1 MSWPPRGLKRKPM
14 TVEEAF
20 GPPVTDAELKSNLSV
35 LEQKLNRE
43 MVCHAG
49 KNQVYLRS
57 LLTGRSTTRPRVA
70 LKCHLRRDIGQTPEV
85 FFEYIR
91 DVCCNDPEKCE
102 AYRSFKG
109 RHVVT

>member
-1 MSWPPRGLKRKPM
+1 MSWAPPGLKRKPR
-14 TVEEAF
+14 TVAEAF
-20 GPPVTDAELKSNLSV
+20 GPPVTDVELKSNLSV

-85 FFEYIR
+85 FFEHIR
-91 DVCCNDPEKCE
+91 DICCSDPEKCK
-102 AYRSFKG
+102 AYMSFKG